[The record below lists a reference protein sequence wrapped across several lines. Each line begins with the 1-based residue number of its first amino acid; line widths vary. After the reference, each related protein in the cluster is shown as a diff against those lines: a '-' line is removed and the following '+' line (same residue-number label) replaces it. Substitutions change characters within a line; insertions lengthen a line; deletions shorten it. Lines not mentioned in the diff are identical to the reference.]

1 MLRPFF
7 HNQLATQ
14 YPFVAWQAWYMIYAQ
29 YSGSFYHERF
39 VIRRDQDETRLNC
52 LSRDRGFWINVAWK
66 TEILA
71 AILESIETVQEDS
84 KLFKLLFRLK
94 AAANNK

>member
-1 MLRPFF
+1 LRF
-7 HNQLATQ
+7 
-14 YPFVAWQAWYMIYAQ
+14 
-29 YSGSFYHERF
+29 S
-39 VIRRDQDETRLNC
+39 
-52 LSRDRGFWINVAWK
+52 INVAWK

-94 AAANNK
+94 GAANNK